1 MCLFLFGLSKRCWLY
16 TYCIRYPTLRRQR
29 FKDSRIRSIRN
40 GYRRMCESQSIIAS
54 PFAKCYMSNVTAAN
68 TYTVSFKFLQG
79 RVTFYWPSSQ
89 FVVPISNATVAQLV
103 INSNSNDPHP
113 FHLYVHPTLGSI
125 PRFYT
130 DWFVGTGMPFVLW
143 ELVLVYILS
152 ART

>member
-1 MCLFLFGLSKRCWLY
+1 MYMCLFLFGLSKRCWLY

-79 RVTFYWPSSQ
+79 RVTSTGLQVSSLCLLAMRRWRNWLSTA
-89 FVVPISNATVAQLV
+89 IAMTHIL
-103 INSNSNDPHP
+103 
-113 FHLYVHPTLGSI
+113 SI
-125 PRFYT
+125 CT
-130 DWFVGTGMPFVLW
+130 
-143 ELVLVYILS
+143 YILPLEVS
-152 ART
+152 QDSILIGL